1 MIRSC
6 LTFSLPG
13 QRLHKYVGARSTL
26 RWHSTGATATSERKA
41 TDNLV
46 TMSTDHR
53 GICTIT
59 LNRPHKLNALNIPM
73 FVQLQSIL
81 HDILKQQM
89 SPPLKSSP
97 IRVIL
102 VRGEGRAFCT
112 GLDIPSIVKQI
123 DYRQPQSIFQTLLQ
137 RHALPDYI
145 VQSQQPTTPP
155 PQKLVTRDTNL
166 GTALDTNHIDH
177 APNPND
183 DDDHTTIQPDIA
195 DAVHA
200 MAVTTNLAQDVSYL
214 WRQIQVPV
222 IGCVHGMCYGGG
234 LQMILGMDFRYV
246 QRDTTKL
253 SVMESK
259 WGLIPDMGASITLRE
274 LIAIDIA
281 KELTFTGRVISGE
294 EALRYGLVTKCVDDP
309 VAEGYHMALSLVD
322 QSPDVLRFSKQMFQ
336 HTYRTG
342 RSEEECLQLEN
353 LYQNQLLGSYNQIV
367 ASLRTKLGWK
377 FLPYWNSS
385 SSSPLPVS
393 RK

>member
-6 LTFSLPG
+6 LTFSLQR
-13 QRLHKYVGARSTL
+13 QRLHKYGGTL
-26 RWHSTGATATSERKA
+26 RWHSTGATATSETK
-41 TDNLV
+41 TTNNLV

-59 LNRPHKLNALNIPM
+59 LNRPQKLNALNIPM

-81 HDILKQQM
+81 HDILQKQM
-89 SPPLKSSP
+89 SPQQSSS

-112 GLDIPSIVKQI
+112 GLDIPSIVKEI

-145 VQSQQPTTPP
+145 VRSQQPPAPP
-155 PQKLVTRDTNL
+155 HKVVVERDSNL
-166 GTALDTNHIDH
+166 GTAVDTNHED
-177 APNPND
+177 PNQD
-183 DDDHTTIQPDIA
+183 DDTKPDIA

-200 MAVTTNLAQDVSYL
+200 MAVTTNLAQDISYL
-214 WRQIQVPV
+214 WRQIHVPV
-222 IGCVHGMCYGGG
+222 IGCVQGMCYGGG
-234 LQMILGMDFRYV
+234 LQMILGMDLRYA
-246 QRDTTKL
+246 QSDTTKL
-253 SVMESK
+253 SIMESK

-309 VAEGYHMALSLVD
+309 VAEGYKLALLLVD
-322 QSPDVLRFSKQMFQ
+322 QSPDVLRYSKQMFQ
-336 HTYRTG
+336 QTYSTG

-353 LYQNQLLGSYNQIV
+353 QYQNQLLGSYNQIV

-385 SSSPLPVS
+385 SPIS